1 MLCLFAASFFIFF
14 NLLEFKPDILVVGF
28 GKSGTTSLQ
37 TFFTRI
43 GLYSAHWADN
53 NGLVAS
59 RILKA
64 KSNNLPLL
72 HYLTSYDAITQMNVV
87 PSNSDISGT
96 CYFPQ
101 IEDFDQLYAENKDAL
116 FILNT
121 RNISDHVRSFEKWR
135 GGTFSITLYNK
146 CPHLFVNTTGITISE
161 KVASLIINHNENI
174 RYFFKARP
182 DAKFMEFQLG
192 IDNEEIFKKFIDTKN
207 VSFPHSNKSKN

>member
-1 MLCLFAASFFIFF
+1 MIILFFLSLSIAF

-53 NGLVAS
+53 NGLLAS

-72 HYLTSYDAITQMNVV
+72 HYLSSYDAITQMDMV
-87 PSNSDISGT
+87 PSNSDINGT
-96 CYFPQ
+96 CYYPQ

-135 GGTFSITLYNK
+135 GGTFSTIIYNK

-161 KVASLIINHNENI
+161 KLASLIISHNEKVRI
-174 RYFFKARP
+174 FFKARP
-182 DAKFMEFQLG
+182 YAKFVEFQLG